1 MRVFRI
7 STELARIV
15 EFGRCFGLTV
25 EENLRLMKT
34 LDDAWNGQDWETF
47 MKRHAENVA
56 VYWPGQP
63 EPTGGRHAH
72 HLESVGFFKAVENHI
87 ENDPYMILFGR
98 GLCLLCSKMN
108 RHPYGPFEGS

>member
-1 MRVFRI
+1 MGGV
-7 STELARIV
+7 
-15 EFGRCFGLTV
+15 GLTV

-34 LDDAWNGQDWETF
+34 LDDAWNKQDWETF

-63 EPTGGRHAH
+63 EPTRGRHEH

-87 ENDPYMILFGR
+87 GNDPYMISSARATILVRWRDGWAR
-98 GLCLLCSKMN
+98 M
-108 RHPYGPFEGS
+108 RVR